1 MYGVISYWVG
11 EAGDTMMWLYNSHK
25 EAETAMKKLY
35 EQSYKLAIEDENFNK
50 DGSYCE
56 TDMGCVAWDDGL
68 CRYFEV
74 VRQTVK
80 EEIM

>member
-1 MYGVISYWVG
+1 
-11 EAGDTMMWLYNSHK
+11 
-25 EAETAMKKLY
+25 MKKLY

-56 TDMGCVAWDDGL
+56 TDMGCVAWDGGL